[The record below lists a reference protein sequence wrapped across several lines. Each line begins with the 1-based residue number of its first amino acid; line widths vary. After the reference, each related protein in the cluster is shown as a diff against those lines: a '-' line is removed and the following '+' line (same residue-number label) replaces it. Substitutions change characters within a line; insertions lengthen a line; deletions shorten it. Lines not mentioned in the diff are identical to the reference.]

1 MPKAKRARTVP
12 SKARLMRRG
21 AQPREEPLFVEAG
34 SVQWEATITTFIQRH
49 IAAAGAK
56 GIVLG
61 MSGGLDSAVVG
72 ALCARAL
79 GKSKVLALWMPA
91 PDSNPLD
98 AKHAALVCKAIGVK
112 LVTRPIGPIADGVL
126 AALGT
131 KPPAHASANAK
142 SRARMILLYA
152 TAQTKSLLVCGTGNK
167 SELLAGYFTKWGD
180 GGCDL
185 NPIGD
190 LYKTQV
196 RDLAR
201 YLKIPKPVI
210 AKPPS
215 AGLRP
220 GQTDEGDL
228 GVTYEELDAV
238 LKGIELNH
246 SLPAIARKTGLSA
259 AKVAKVNELVRR
271 SEHKRHLPL
280 IPKIG
285 ARTVGIDWRRPVH
298 WDG

>member
-1 MPKAKRARTVP
+1 MPKATPARKGKGRSSIP
-12 SKARLMRRG
+12 PQAD
-21 AQPREEPLFVEAG
+21 EPLFVEAG
-34 SVQWEATITTFIQRH
+34 PAQWEATITAFIKRH
-49 IAAAGAK
+49 VEAAGAK
-56 GIVLG
+56 GVVLG
-61 MSGGLDSAVVG
+61 MSGGLDSAVIG
-72 ALCARAL
+72 ALCVRAL
-79 GKSKVLALWMPA
+79 GKSKVLAIAMPA
-91 PDSNPLD
+91 PDSDPRD
-98 AKHAALVCKAIGVK
+98 AKHAALVCKAIGIR
-112 LVTRPIGPIADGVL
+112 LVTRPVGPIADGVL
-126 AALGT
+126 TALGS
-131 KPPAHASANAK
+131 KPPAHALANAK

-152 TAQTKSLLVCGTGNK
+152 TAQTKGLLVCGTGNK
-167 SELLAGYFTKWGD
+167 SELLTGYFTKWGD

-196 RDLAR
+196 RQLAR
-201 YLKIPKPVI
+201 HLGIPRPII

-228 GVTYEELDAV
+228 GVTYDELDAV
-238 LKGIELNH
+238 LRGIELNQG
-246 SLPAIARKTGLSA
+246 LDTILRKTGLPK
-259 AKVAKVNELVRR
+259 AKVERVQALVRK

-280 IPKIG
+280 VPKIG

>member
-1 MPKAKRARTVP
+1 MPRPKGKPKARRAP
-12 SKARLMRRG
+12 AASRRS
-21 AQPREEPLFVEAG
+21 AVRDEPLFVEAG
-34 SVQWEATITTFIQRH
+34 PAQWEATVTAFIRRH
-49 IAAAGAK
+49 VEAAGAK
-56 GIVLG
+56 GVVLG

-79 GKSKVLALWMPA
+79 GKSKVLALAMPA
-91 PDSNPLD
+91 PDSDPRD
-98 AKHAALVCKAIGVK
+98 ARHAAVVCKAIG
-112 LVTRPIGPIADGVL
+112 LRLATRPIGPIADGVL
-126 AALGT
+126 HALGT
-131 KPPAHASANAK
+131 APPPQALANAK

-152 TAQTKSLLVCGTGNK
+152 TAQTKGLLVCGTGNK
-167 SELLAGYFTKWGD
+167 SELLTGYFTKWGD

-196 RDLAR
+196 RKLAVH
-201 YLKIPKPVI
+201 LGIPRAII

-215 AGLRP
+215 AGLRR

-238 LKGIELNH
+238 LRGLELNH
-246 SLPAIARKTGLSA
+246 DLGTVARKSGVSM
-259 AKVAKVNELVRR
+259 AKVERVHALVRG

-298 WDG
+298 WDR